1 MTLLESTTFDLIAAI
16 NATDGAGDNE
26 CMITIKKLKYVF
38 SVGKNAY
45 TQDAY
50 YVTSQAKNKDDVY
63 IRTYYV
69 LDDGIIKMRYYD
81 GVPSVKQVLTVSDA
95 ITHGR
100 MIVK

>member
-1 MTLLESTTFDLIAAI
+1 MTLLEKTTFDLIAAI
-16 NATDGAGDNE
+16 NAVDGVNDD
-26 CMITIKKLKYVF
+26 CMISIKKFKYIF
-38 SVGKNAY
+38 SVGKNSY

-50 YVTSQAKNKDDVY
+50 HVQSQAKNGKDII
-63 IRTYYV
+63 IRQYYV

-81 GVPSVKQVLTVSDA
+81 GVPSTKQVLTISDA

>member
-1 MTLLESTTFDLIAAI
+1 MTLLEQMTFDLIAAI

-26 CMITIKKLKYVF
+26 CMISIKKIKYVF
-38 SVGKNAY
+38 NVGKNAY
-45 TQDAY
+45 TQNAY
-50 YVTSQAKNKDDVY
+50 YVTSQAKSKKDIIV
-63 IRTYYV
+63 RTYYV

-81 GVPSVKQVLTVSDA
+81 GVPSTKQVLTISDA